1 MKISEVDRTKL
12 SPMMAQY
19 MEIKDKYKEELV
31 FYRLGDFYEMFFDDA
46 LIASRELELTL
57 TGRVAGLEEKVP
69 MCGVPHNNVKPYIEK
84 LVNKGYRVAICEQ
97 LEDPRFTKGMVKR
110 GIVDVIS
117 KGTIA
122 DNDLLNDLDSSYI
135 ASILFFSDIIVLT
148 ILDISTGYL
157 ATLSIENDEEKINDA
172 LFYRDV
178 SYVVYIP
185 KNYTNDVLKGM
196 NPTIDIKST
205 NDYTSSLEEMMLT
218 DYLNLQNT
226 YLKLTTDQA
235 KLTNYINDTLKD
247 KSEVV
252 LTSKVDTKSLSKVS
266 RYFNFASYSILAVVI
281 FIITL
286 VLTSFKE
293 KTVNKRIVVSSMNYK
308 KHNGLILKSSL
319 LYALIVWVL
328 FSLLAII
335 LLGKSVL
342 NTRGLLL
349 SLNTLV
355 FTLQALTF
363 ALLISSLVNNKDA
376 IGGIVNVVAL
386 GGAFIPSMYLPEKV
400 VSISHI
406 FPAYYYNNSN
416 DLVTSLEVIN
426 LTTLKPFI
434 TNIMMMLVFML
445 VFIVLNNFVI
455 KNKRKA

>member
-1 MKISEVDRTKL
+1 MTVFKTFWKI
-12 SPMMAQY
+12 
-19 MEIKDKYKEELV
+19 
-31 FYRLGDFYEMFFDDA
+31 
-46 LIASRELELTL
+46 
-57 TGRVAGLEEKVP
+57 
-69 MCGVPHNNVKPYIEK
+69 
-84 LVNKGYRVAICEQ
+84 VNKY
-97 LEDPRFTKGMVKR
+97 
-110 GIVDVIS
+110 
-117 KGTIA
+117 KGTIILYTVMLISFGGINLA
-122 DNDLLNDLDSSYI
+122 SNDTTTTFTSTLPNIAIVNNDQNS
-135 ASILFFSDIIVLT
+135 VLT
-148 ILDISTGYL
+148 NNLISYL
-157 ATLSIENDEEKINDA
+157 SENSKVVDIENDEEKINDA

-252 LTSKVDTKSLSKVS
+252 LTSKVDTKSFSKVS

-308 KHNGLILKSSL
+308 KHSGLILKSSL

-335 LLGKSVL
+335 LLGKSLL
-342 NTRGLLL
+342 NIRGLLL
-349 SLNTLV
+349 FLNTLI

-386 GGAFIPSMYLPEKV
+386 GSAFLCGAFIPSMYLPEKV

-434 TNIMMMLVFML
+434 ANIMMMLVFML

-455 KNKRKA
+455 KNRR

>member
-1 MKISEVDRTKL
+1 MTVFKTFWKI
-12 SPMMAQY
+12 
-19 MEIKDKYKEELV
+19 
-31 FYRLGDFYEMFFDDA
+31 
-46 LIASRELELTL
+46 
-57 TGRVAGLEEKVP
+57 
-69 MCGVPHNNVKPYIEK
+69 
-84 LVNKGYRVAICEQ
+84 VNKY
-97 LEDPRFTKGMVKR
+97 
-110 GIVDVIS
+110 
-117 KGTIA
+117 KGTIILYTVMLISFGGINLA
-122 DNDLLNDLDSSYI
+122 SNDTTTTFTSTLPNIAIVNNDQKS
-135 ASILFFSDIIVLT
+135 VLT
-148 ILDISTGYL
+148 NNLINYL
-157 ATLSIENDEEKINDA
+157 SENSKVVDIENDEEKINDA

-226 YLKLTTDQA
+226 YLKLTTDQT

-247 KSEVV
+247 KSKVV

-266 RYFNFASYSILAVVI
+266 GYFNFASYSILAVVI

-308 KHNGLILKSSL
+308 KHSGLILKSSL

-335 LLGKSVL
+335 LLGKSLL
-342 NTRGLLL
+342 NIRGLLL
-349 SLNTLV
+349 LLNTLI

-386 GGAFIPSMYLPEKV
+386 GSAFLCGAFIPSMYLPEKV

>member
-1 MKISEVDRTKL
+1 MTVFKTFWKI
-12 SPMMAQY
+12 
-19 MEIKDKYKEELV
+19 
-31 FYRLGDFYEMFFDDA
+31 
-46 LIASRELELTL
+46 
-57 TGRVAGLEEKVP
+57 
-69 MCGVPHNNVKPYIEK
+69 
-84 LVNKGYRVAICEQ
+84 VNKY
-97 LEDPRFTKGMVKR
+97 
-110 GIVDVIS
+110 
-117 KGTIA
+117 KGTIILYTVMLISFGGINLA
-122 DNDLLNDLDSSYI
+122 SNDTTTTFTSTLPNIAIVNNDQKS
-135 ASILFFSDIIVLT
+135 VLT
-148 ILDISTGYL
+148 NNLINYL
-157 ATLSIENDEEKINDA
+157 SENSKVVDIENDEEKINDA

-319 LYALIVWVL
+319 LYALIVWAL

-335 LLGKSVL
+335 LLGKSLL
-342 NTRGLLL
+342 NIRGLLL
-349 SLNTLV
+349 SLNTLI

-386 GGAFIPSMYLPEKV
+386 GSAFLCGAFIPSMYLPEKV

-434 TNIMMMLVFML
+434 INIMIMLVFIL

-455 KNKRKA
+455 KNRR

>member
-1 MKISEVDRTKL
+1 MTVFKTFWKI
-12 SPMMAQY
+12 
-19 MEIKDKYKEELV
+19 
-31 FYRLGDFYEMFFDDA
+31 
-46 LIASRELELTL
+46 
-57 TGRVAGLEEKVP
+57 
-69 MCGVPHNNVKPYIEK
+69 
-84 LVNKGYRVAICEQ
+84 VNKY
-97 LEDPRFTKGMVKR
+97 
-110 GIVDVIS
+110 
-117 KGTIA
+117 KGTIILYTVMLISFGGINLA
-122 DNDLLNDLDSSYI
+122 SNDTTTTFTSTLPNIAIVNNDQKS
-135 ASILFFSDIIVLT
+135 VLT
-148 ILDISTGYL
+148 NNLISYL
-157 ATLSIENDEEKINDA
+157 SENSKVVDIENDEEKINDA

-196 NPTIDIKST
+196 NPTINIKST

-247 KSEVV
+247 KSKVV

-335 LLGKSVL
+335 LLGKSLL
-342 NTRGLLL
+342 NIRGLLL
-349 SLNTLV
+349 SLNTLI

-386 GGAFIPSMYLPEKV
+386 GSAFLCGAFIPSMYLPEKV

>member
-1 MKISEVDRTKL
+1 MTVFKTFWKI
-12 SPMMAQY
+12 
-19 MEIKDKYKEELV
+19 
-31 FYRLGDFYEMFFDDA
+31 
-46 LIASRELELTL
+46 
-57 TGRVAGLEEKVP
+57 
-69 MCGVPHNNVKPYIEK
+69 
-84 LVNKGYRVAICEQ
+84 VNKY
-97 LEDPRFTKGMVKR
+97 
-110 GIVDVIS
+110 
-117 KGTIA
+117 KGTIILYTVMLISFGGINLA
-122 DNDLLNDLDSSYI
+122 SNDTTTTFTSTLPNIAIVNNDQKS
-135 ASILFFSDIIVLT
+135 VLT
-148 ILDISTGYL
+148 NNLINYL
-157 ATLSIENDEEKINDA
+157 SENSKVVDIENDEEKINDA

-226 YLKLTTDQA
+226 YLKLTTDQT

-247 KSEVV
+247 KSKVV

-308 KHNGLILKSSL
+308 KHSGLILKSSL

-335 LLGKSVL
+335 LLGKSLL
-342 NTRGLLL
+342 NIRGLLL
-349 SLNTLV
+349 LLNTLI

-386 GGAFIPSMYLPEKV
+386 GSAFLCGAFIPSMYLPEKV

>member
-1 MKISEVDRTKL
+1 MTVFKTFWKI
-12 SPMMAQY
+12 
-19 MEIKDKYKEELV
+19 
-31 FYRLGDFYEMFFDDA
+31 
-46 LIASRELELTL
+46 
-57 TGRVAGLEEKVP
+57 
-69 MCGVPHNNVKPYIEK
+69 
-84 LVNKGYRVAICEQ
+84 VNKY
-97 LEDPRFTKGMVKR
+97 
-110 GIVDVIS
+110 
-117 KGTIA
+117 KGTIILYTVMLISFGGINLA
-122 DNDLLNDLDSSYI
+122 SNDTTTTFTSTLPNIAIVNNDQKS
-135 ASILFFSDIIVLT
+135 VLT
-148 ILDISTGYL
+148 NNLISYL
-157 ATLSIENDEEKINDA
+157 SENSKVVDIENDEEKINDA

-226 YLKLTTDQA
+226 YLKLTTDQT

-247 KSEVV
+247 KSKVV

-286 VLTSFKE
+286 VLTSFKD
-293 KTVNKRIVVSSMNYK
+293 KTVNKRIVVSSMNFK

-319 LYALIVWVL
+319 LYALIVWAL

-386 GGAFIPSMYLPEKV
+386 GSAFLCGAFIPSIYLPEKV

-445 VFIVLNNFVI
+445 VFILLNNFVI

>member
-1 MKISEVDRTKL
+1 MTVFKTFWKI
-12 SPMMAQY
+12 
-19 MEIKDKYKEELV
+19 
-31 FYRLGDFYEMFFDDA
+31 
-46 LIASRELELTL
+46 
-57 TGRVAGLEEKVP
+57 
-69 MCGVPHNNVKPYIEK
+69 
-84 LVNKGYRVAICEQ
+84 VNKY
-97 LEDPRFTKGMVKR
+97 
-110 GIVDVIS
+110 
-117 KGTIA
+117 KGTIILYTVMLISFGGINLA
-122 DNDLLNDLDSSYI
+122 SNDTTTTFTSTLPNIAIVNNDQKS
-135 ASILFFSDIIVLT
+135 VLT
-148 ILDISTGYL
+148 NNLINYL
-157 ATLSIENDEEKINDA
+157 SENSKVVDIENDEEKINDA

-226 YLKLTTDQA
+226 YLKLTTDQT

-247 KSEVV
+247 KSKVV

-308 KHNGLILKSSL
+308 KHSGLILKSSL

-335 LLGKSVL
+335 LLGKSLL
-342 NTRGLLL
+342 NIRGLLL
-349 SLNTLV
+349 LLNTLI

-386 GGAFIPSMYLPEKV
+386 GSAFLCGAFIPSMYLPEKV

-416 DLVTSLEVIN
+416 NLVTSLEVIN

>member
-1 MKISEVDRTKL
+1 MTVFKTFWKI
-12 SPMMAQY
+12 
-19 MEIKDKYKEELV
+19 
-31 FYRLGDFYEMFFDDA
+31 
-46 LIASRELELTL
+46 
-57 TGRVAGLEEKVP
+57 
-69 MCGVPHNNVKPYIEK
+69 
-84 LVNKGYRVAICEQ
+84 VNKY
-97 LEDPRFTKGMVKR
+97 
-110 GIVDVIS
+110 
-117 KGTIA
+117 KGTIILYTVMLISFGGINLA
-122 DNDLLNDLDSSYI
+122 SNDTTTTFTSTLPNIAIVNNDQKS
-135 ASILFFSDIIVLT
+135 VLT
-148 ILDISTGYL
+148 NNLISYL
-157 ATLSIENDEEKINDA
+157 SENSKVVDIENDEEKINDA

-226 YLKLTTDQA
+226 YLKLTTDQT

-247 KSEVV
+247 KSKVV

-286 VLTSFKE
+286 VLTSFKD

-319 LYALIVWVL
+319 LYALIVWAL

-386 GGAFIPSMYLPEKV
+386 GSAFLCGAFIPSMYLPEKV

-445 VFIVLNNFVI
+445 VFILLNNFVI

>member
-1 MKISEVDRTKL
+1 MTVFKTFWKI
-12 SPMMAQY
+12 
-19 MEIKDKYKEELV
+19 
-31 FYRLGDFYEMFFDDA
+31 
-46 LIASRELELTL
+46 
-57 TGRVAGLEEKVP
+57 
-69 MCGVPHNNVKPYIEK
+69 
-84 LVNKGYRVAICEQ
+84 VNKY
-97 LEDPRFTKGMVKR
+97 
-110 GIVDVIS
+110 
-117 KGTIA
+117 KGTIILYTVMLISFGGINLA
-122 DNDLLNDLDSSYI
+122 SNDTTTTFTSTLPNIAIVNNDQKS
-135 ASILFFSDIIVLT
+135 VLT
-148 ILDISTGYL
+148 NNLISYL
-157 ATLSIENDEEKINDA
+157 SENSKVVDIENDEEKINDA

-196 NPTIDIKST
+196 NPTINIKST

-235 KLTNYINDTLKD
+235 KLTNYINETLKD

-319 LYALIVWVL
+319 VYALIVWVL

-335 LLGKSVL
+335 LLGKSLL
-342 NTRGLLL
+342 NIRGLLL
-349 SLNTLV
+349 LLNTLI

-386 GGAFIPSMYLPEKV
+386 GSAFLCGAFIPSMYSPEKV

>member
-1 MKISEVDRTKL
+1 MTVFKTFWKI
-12 SPMMAQY
+12 
-19 MEIKDKYKEELV
+19 
-31 FYRLGDFYEMFFDDA
+31 
-46 LIASRELELTL
+46 
-57 TGRVAGLEEKVP
+57 
-69 MCGVPHNNVKPYIEK
+69 
-84 LVNKGYRVAICEQ
+84 VNKY
-97 LEDPRFTKGMVKR
+97 
-110 GIVDVIS
+110 
-117 KGTIA
+117 KGTIILYTVMLISFGGINLA
-122 DNDLLNDLDSSYI
+122 SNDTTTTFTSTLPNIAIVNNDQKS
-135 ASILFFSDIIVLT
+135 VLT
-148 ILDISTGYL
+148 NNLISYL
-157 ATLSIENDEEKINDA
+157 SENSKVVDIENDEEKINDA

-196 NPTIDIKST
+196 NPTINIKST

-252 LTSKVDTKSLSKVS
+252 LTSKVDTKSFSKVS

-293 KTVNKRIVVSSMNYK
+293 KTVNKRIVISSMNYK

-328 FSLLAII
+328 FSLLSII

-349 SLNTLV
+349 ILNTLI

-386 GGAFIPSMYLPEKV
+386 GSAFLCGAFIPSMYLPEKV

>member
-1 MKISEVDRTKL
+1 MTVFKTFWKI
-12 SPMMAQY
+12 
-19 MEIKDKYKEELV
+19 
-31 FYRLGDFYEMFFDDA
+31 
-46 LIASRELELTL
+46 
-57 TGRVAGLEEKVP
+57 
-69 MCGVPHNNVKPYIEK
+69 
-84 LVNKGYRVAICEQ
+84 VNKY
-97 LEDPRFTKGMVKR
+97 
-110 GIVDVIS
+110 
-117 KGTIA
+117 KGTIILYTVMLISFGGINLA
-122 DNDLLNDLDSSYI
+122 SNDTTTTFTSTLPNIAIVNNDQKS
-135 ASILFFSDIIVLT
+135 VLT
-148 ILDISTGYL
+148 NNLISYL
-157 ATLSIENDEEKINDA
+157 SENSKVVDIENDEEKINDA

-196 NPTIDIKST
+196 NPTINIKST

-266 RYFNFASYSILAVVI
+266 IYFNFASYSILAVVI

-308 KHNGLILKSSL
+308 KHSGLILKSSL
-319 LYALIVWVL
+319 LYALIVWAL

-335 LLGKSVL
+335 LLGKSLL
-342 NTRGLLL
+342 NIRGLLL

-386 GGAFIPSMYLPEKV
+386 GSAFLCGAFIPSMYLPEKV

-416 DLVTSLEVIN
+416 NLVTSLEVIN

>member
-1 MKISEVDRTKL
+1 MTVFKTFWKI
-12 SPMMAQY
+12 
-19 MEIKDKYKEELV
+19 
-31 FYRLGDFYEMFFDDA
+31 
-46 LIASRELELTL
+46 
-57 TGRVAGLEEKVP
+57 
-69 MCGVPHNNVKPYIEK
+69 
-84 LVNKGYRVAICEQ
+84 VNKY
-97 LEDPRFTKGMVKR
+97 
-110 GIVDVIS
+110 
-117 KGTIA
+117 KGTIILYTVMLISFGGINLA
-122 DNDLLNDLDSSYI
+122 SNDTTTTFTSTLPNIAIVNNDQKS
-135 ASILFFSDIIVLT
+135 VLT
-148 ILDISTGYL
+148 NNLISYL
-157 ATLSIENDEEKINDA
+157 SENSKVVDIENDEEKINDA

-196 NPTIDIKST
+196 NPTINIKST

-286 VLTSFKE
+286 VLTSFKD

-319 LYALIVWVL
+319 LYALIVWAL

-386 GGAFIPSMYLPEKV
+386 GSAFLCGAFIPSIYLPEKV

-445 VFIVLNNFVI
+445 VFILLNNFVI

>member
-1 MKISEVDRTKL
+1 MTVFKTFWKI
-12 SPMMAQY
+12 
-19 MEIKDKYKEELV
+19 
-31 FYRLGDFYEMFFDDA
+31 
-46 LIASRELELTL
+46 
-57 TGRVAGLEEKVP
+57 
-69 MCGVPHNNVKPYIEK
+69 
-84 LVNKGYRVAICEQ
+84 VNKY
-97 LEDPRFTKGMVKR
+97 
-110 GIVDVIS
+110 
-117 KGTIA
+117 KGTIILYTVMLISFGGINLA
-122 DNDLLNDLDSSYI
+122 SNDTTTTFTSTLPNIAIVNNDQKS
-135 ASILFFSDIIVLT
+135 VLT
-148 ILDISTGYL
+148 NNLISYL
-157 ATLSIENDEEKINDA
+157 SENSKVVDIENDEEKINDA

-235 KLTNYINDTLKD
+235 KLTNYINETLKD

-293 KTVNKRIVVSSMNYK
+293 KTVNKRIVVSSINYK
-308 KHNGLILKSSL
+308 KHSGLILKSSL
-319 LYALIVWVL
+319 LYALIVWAL

-335 LLGKSVL
+335 LLGKSLL
-342 NTRGLLL
+342 NIRGLLL
-349 SLNTLV
+349 SLNTLI

-386 GGAFIPSMYLPEKV
+386 GSAFLCGAFIPSMYLPKKV

>member
-1 MKISEVDRTKL
+1 MTVFKTFWKI
-12 SPMMAQY
+12 
-19 MEIKDKYKEELV
+19 
-31 FYRLGDFYEMFFDDA
+31 
-46 LIASRELELTL
+46 
-57 TGRVAGLEEKVP
+57 
-69 MCGVPHNNVKPYIEK
+69 
-84 LVNKGYRVAICEQ
+84 VNKY
-97 LEDPRFTKGMVKR
+97 
-110 GIVDVIS
+110 
-117 KGTIA
+117 KGTIILYTVMLISFGGINLTS
-122 DNDLLNDLDSSYI
+122 NDTTTTFTSTLPNIAIVNNDQKS
-135 ASILFFSDIIVLT
+135 VLT
-148 ILDISTGYL
+148 NNLISYL
-157 ATLSIENDEEKINDA
+157 SENSKVVDIENDEEKINDA

-308 KHNGLILKSSL
+308 KHSGLILKSSL
-319 LYALIVWVL
+319 LYALIVWAL

-349 SLNTLV
+349 ILNTLI

-386 GGAFIPSMYLPEKV
+386 GSAFLCGAFIPSIYLPEKV

-445 VFIVLNNFVI
+445 VFIVLNNFII

>member
-1 MKISEVDRTKL
+1 MTVFKTFWKI
-12 SPMMAQY
+12 
-19 MEIKDKYKEELV
+19 
-31 FYRLGDFYEMFFDDA
+31 
-46 LIASRELELTL
+46 
-57 TGRVAGLEEKVP
+57 
-69 MCGVPHNNVKPYIEK
+69 
-84 LVNKGYRVAICEQ
+84 VNKY
-97 LEDPRFTKGMVKR
+97 
-110 GIVDVIS
+110 
-117 KGTIA
+117 KGTIILYTVMLISFGGINLA
-122 DNDLLNDLDSSYI
+122 SNDTTTTFTSTLPNIAIVNNDQKS
-135 ASILFFSDIIVLT
+135 VLT
-148 ILDISTGYL
+148 NNLISYL
-157 ATLSIENDEEKINDA
+157 SENSKVVDIENDEEKINDA

-185 KNYTNDVLKGM
+185 KNYTNDVLKWM

-205 NDYTSSLEEMMLT
+205 NDYMSSLEEMMLT

-235 KLTNYINDTLKD
+235 KLTNYINETLKD

-308 KHNGLILKSSL
+308 KHSGLILKSSL

-335 LLGKSVL
+335 LLGKSLL
-342 NTRGLLL
+342 NIRGLLL
-349 SLNTLV
+349 ILNTLI

-386 GGAFIPSMYLPEKV
+386 GSAFLCGAFIPSMYLPEKV

>member
-1 MKISEVDRTKL
+1 MTVFKTFWKI
-12 SPMMAQY
+12 
-19 MEIKDKYKEELV
+19 
-31 FYRLGDFYEMFFDDA
+31 
-46 LIASRELELTL
+46 
-57 TGRVAGLEEKVP
+57 
-69 MCGVPHNNVKPYIEK
+69 
-84 LVNKGYRVAICEQ
+84 VNKY
-97 LEDPRFTKGMVKR
+97 
-110 GIVDVIS
+110 
-117 KGTIA
+117 KGTIILYTVMLISFGGINLTS
-122 DNDLLNDLDSSYI
+122 NDTTTTFTSTLPNIAIVNNDQKS
-135 ASILFFSDIIVLT
+135 VLT
-148 ILDISTGYL
+148 NNLISYL
-157 ATLSIENDEEKINDA
+157 SENSKVVDIENDEEKINDA

-196 NPTIDIKST
+196 NPTINIKST

-335 LLGKSVL
+335 LLGKSLL
-342 NTRGLLL
+342 NIRGLLL
-349 SLNTLV
+349 LLNTLI

-386 GGAFIPSMYLPEKV
+386 GSAFLCGAFIPSIYLPEKV

-455 KNKRKA
+455 KNRR

>member
-1 MKISEVDRTKL
+1 MTVFKTFWKI
-12 SPMMAQY
+12 
-19 MEIKDKYKEELV
+19 
-31 FYRLGDFYEMFFDDA
+31 
-46 LIASRELELTL
+46 
-57 TGRVAGLEEKVP
+57 
-69 MCGVPHNNVKPYIEK
+69 
-84 LVNKGYRVAICEQ
+84 VNKY
-97 LEDPRFTKGMVKR
+97 
-110 GIVDVIS
+110 
-117 KGTIA
+117 KGTIILYTVMLISFGGINLA
-122 DNDLLNDLDSSYI
+122 SNDTTTTFTSTLPNIAIVNNDQNS
-135 ASILFFSDIIVLT
+135 VLT
-148 ILDISTGYL
+148 NNLISYL
-157 ATLSIENDEEKINDA
+157 SENSKVVDIENDEEKINDA

-196 NPTIDIKST
+196 NPTINIKST

-308 KHNGLILKSSL
+308 KHSGLILKSSL
-319 LYALIVWVL
+319 LYALIVWAL

-349 SLNTLV
+349 ILNTLI

-386 GGAFIPSMYLPEKV
+386 GSAFLCGAFIPSMYLPEKV

-434 TNIMMMLVFML
+434 TNIVMMLVFML

>member
-1 MKISEVDRTKL
+1 MTVFKTFWKI
-12 SPMMAQY
+12 
-19 MEIKDKYKEELV
+19 
-31 FYRLGDFYEMFFDDA
+31 
-46 LIASRELELTL
+46 
-57 TGRVAGLEEKVP
+57 
-69 MCGVPHNNVKPYIEK
+69 
-84 LVNKGYRVAICEQ
+84 VNKY
-97 LEDPRFTKGMVKR
+97 
-110 GIVDVIS
+110 
-117 KGTIA
+117 KGTIILYTVMLISFGGINLVS
-122 DNDLLNDLDSSYI
+122 NDTTTTFTSTLPNIAIVNNDQKS
-135 ASILFFSDIIVLT
+135 VLT
-148 ILDISTGYL
+148 NNLISYL
-157 ATLSIENDEEKINDA
+157 SENSKVVDIENDEEKINDA

-308 KHNGLILKSSL
+308 KHSGLILKSSL

-335 LLGKSVL
+335 LLGKSLL
-342 NTRGLLL
+342 NIRGLLL
-349 SLNTLV
+349 ILNTLI

-386 GGAFIPSMYLPEKV
+386 GSAFLCGAFIPSMYLPEKV

>member
-1 MKISEVDRTKL
+1 MTVFKTFWKI
-12 SPMMAQY
+12 
-19 MEIKDKYKEELV
+19 
-31 FYRLGDFYEMFFDDA
+31 
-46 LIASRELELTL
+46 
-57 TGRVAGLEEKVP
+57 
-69 MCGVPHNNVKPYIEK
+69 
-84 LVNKGYRVAICEQ
+84 VNKY
-97 LEDPRFTKGMVKR
+97 
-110 GIVDVIS
+110 
-117 KGTIA
+117 KGTIILYTVMLISFGGINLA
-122 DNDLLNDLDSSYI
+122 SNDTTTTFTSTLPNIAIVNNDQKS
-135 ASILFFSDIIVLT
+135 VLT
-148 ILDISTGYL
+148 NNLISYL
-157 ATLSIENDEEKINDA
+157 SENSKVVDIENDEEKINDA

-308 KHNGLILKSSL
+308 KHSGLILKSSL
-319 LYALIVWVL
+319 LYALIVWAL

-349 SLNTLV
+349 LLNTLI

-386 GGAFIPSMYLPEKV
+386 GSAFLCGAFIPSMYLPEKV

-434 TNIMMMLVFML
+434 ANIMMMLVFML

-455 KNKRKA
+455 KNRR

>member
-1 MKISEVDRTKL
+1 MTVFKTFWKI
-12 SPMMAQY
+12 
-19 MEIKDKYKEELV
+19 
-31 FYRLGDFYEMFFDDA
+31 
-46 LIASRELELTL
+46 
-57 TGRVAGLEEKVP
+57 
-69 MCGVPHNNVKPYIEK
+69 
-84 LVNKGYRVAICEQ
+84 VNKY
-97 LEDPRFTKGMVKR
+97 
-110 GIVDVIS
+110 
-117 KGTIA
+117 KGTIILYTVMLISFGGINLA
-122 DNDLLNDLDSSYI
+122 SNDTTTTFTSTLPNIAIINNDEST
-135 ASILFFSDIIVLT
+135 IITNNL
-148 ILDISTGYL
+148 INYL
-157 ATLSIENDEEKINDA
+157 SENSKVVDIENDEEKINDA

-308 KHNGLILKSSL
+308 KHSGLILKSSL
-319 LYALIVWVL
+319 LYALIVWAL

-349 SLNTLV
+349 ILNTLV

-386 GGAFIPSMYLPEKV
+386 GSAFLCGAFIPSMYLPEKV

>member
-1 MKISEVDRTKL
+1 MTVFKTFWKI
-12 SPMMAQY
+12 
-19 MEIKDKYKEELV
+19 
-31 FYRLGDFYEMFFDDA
+31 
-46 LIASRELELTL
+46 
-57 TGRVAGLEEKVP
+57 
-69 MCGVPHNNVKPYIEK
+69 
-84 LVNKGYRVAICEQ
+84 VNKY
-97 LEDPRFTKGMVKR
+97 
-110 GIVDVIS
+110 
-117 KGTIA
+117 KGTIILYTVMLISFGGINLVS
-122 DNDLLNDLDSSYI
+122 NDTTTTFTSTLPNIAIVNNDQKS
-135 ASILFFSDIIVLT
+135 VLT
-148 ILDISTGYL
+148 NNLISYL
-157 ATLSIENDEEKINDA
+157 SENSKVVDIENDEEKINDA

-226 YLKLTTDQA
+226 YLKLTTDQT

-247 KSEVV
+247 KSKVV

-308 KHNGLILKSSL
+308 KHSGLILKSSL

-335 LLGKSVL
+335 LLGKSLL
-342 NTRGLLL
+342 NIRGLLL
-349 SLNTLV
+349 LLNTLI

-386 GGAFIPSMYLPEKV
+386 GSAFLCGAFIPSMYLPEKV

>member
-1 MKISEVDRTKL
+1 MTVFKTFWKI
-12 SPMMAQY
+12 
-19 MEIKDKYKEELV
+19 
-31 FYRLGDFYEMFFDDA
+31 
-46 LIASRELELTL
+46 
-57 TGRVAGLEEKVP
+57 
-69 MCGVPHNNVKPYIEK
+69 
-84 LVNKGYRVAICEQ
+84 VNKY
-97 LEDPRFTKGMVKR
+97 
-110 GIVDVIS
+110 
-117 KGTIA
+117 KGTIILYTVMLISFGGINLA
-122 DNDLLNDLDSSYI
+122 SNDTTTTFTSTLPNIAIVNNDQKS
-135 ASILFFSDIIVLT
+135 VLT
-148 ILDISTGYL
+148 NNLISYL
-157 ATLSIENDEEKINDA
+157 SENSRVVDIENDEEKINDA

-252 LTSKVDTKSLSKVS
+252 LTSKVDTKSLSTVS

-308 KHNGLILKSSL
+308 KHSGLILKSSL

-335 LLGKSVL
+335 LLGKSLL
-342 NTRGLLL
+342 NIRGLLL
-349 SLNTLV
+349 ILNTLV

-386 GGAFIPSMYLPEKV
+386 GSAFLCGAFIPSMYLPEKV

>member
-1 MKISEVDRTKL
+1 MTVFKTFWKI
-12 SPMMAQY
+12 
-19 MEIKDKYKEELV
+19 
-31 FYRLGDFYEMFFDDA
+31 
-46 LIASRELELTL
+46 
-57 TGRVAGLEEKVP
+57 
-69 MCGVPHNNVKPYIEK
+69 
-84 LVNKGYRVAICEQ
+84 VNKY
-97 LEDPRFTKGMVKR
+97 
-110 GIVDVIS
+110 
-117 KGTIA
+117 KGTIILYTVMLISFGGINLA
-122 DNDLLNDLDSSYI
+122 SNDTTTTFTSTLPNIAIVNNDQKS
-135 ASILFFSDIIVLT
+135 VLT
-148 ILDISTGYL
+148 NNLISYL
-157 ATLSIENDEEKINDA
+157 SENSKVVDIENDEEKINDA

-205 NDYTSSLEEMMLT
+205 NDYMSSLEEMMLT

-235 KLTNYINDTLKD
+235 KLTNYINETLKD

-308 KHNGLILKSSL
+308 KHSGLILKSSL
-319 LYALIVWVL
+319 LYALIVWAL

-349 SLNTLV
+349 ILNTLV

-386 GGAFIPSMYLPEKV
+386 GSAFLCGAFIPSMYLPEKV

-455 KNKRKA
+455 KNKRKD

>member
-1 MKISEVDRTKL
+1 MTVFKTFWKI
-12 SPMMAQY
+12 
-19 MEIKDKYKEELV
+19 
-31 FYRLGDFYEMFFDDA
+31 
-46 LIASRELELTL
+46 
-57 TGRVAGLEEKVP
+57 
-69 MCGVPHNNVKPYIEK
+69 
-84 LVNKGYRVAICEQ
+84 VNKY
-97 LEDPRFTKGMVKR
+97 
-110 GIVDVIS
+110 
-117 KGTIA
+117 KGTIILYTVMLISFGGINLA
-122 DNDLLNDLDSSYI
+122 SNDTTTTFTSTLPNIAIVNNDQKS
-135 ASILFFSDIIVLT
+135 VLT
-148 ILDISTGYL
+148 NNLISYL
-157 ATLSIENDEEKINDA
+157 SENSKVVDIENDEEKINDA

-196 NPTIDIKST
+196 NPIINIKST

-252 LTSKVDTKSLSKVS
+252 LTSKFDTNTLSKVS

-293 KTVNKRIVVSSMNYK
+293 KTVNKRIVVSSTNYK
-308 KHNGLILKSSL
+308 KHSGLILKSSL

-335 LLGKSVL
+335 LLGKSLL
-342 NTRGLLL
+342 NIRGLLL
-349 SLNTLV
+349 SLNTLI

-376 IGGIVNVVAL
+376 IGGVVNVVAL
-386 GGAFIPSMYLPEKV
+386 GSAFLCGAFIPSMYLPEKV

-434 TNIMMMLVFML
+434 TNIVMMLVFML

>member
-1 MKISEVDRTKL
+1 MTVFKTFWKI
-12 SPMMAQY
+12 
-19 MEIKDKYKEELV
+19 
-31 FYRLGDFYEMFFDDA
+31 
-46 LIASRELELTL
+46 
-57 TGRVAGLEEKVP
+57 
-69 MCGVPHNNVKPYIEK
+69 
-84 LVNKGYRVAICEQ
+84 VNKY
-97 LEDPRFTKGMVKR
+97 
-110 GIVDVIS
+110 
-117 KGTIA
+117 KGTIILYTVMLISFGGINLA
-122 DNDLLNDLDSSYI
+122 SNDTTTTFTSTLPNIAIVNNDQKS
-135 ASILFFSDIIVLT
+135 VLT
-148 ILDISTGYL
+148 NNLISYLSENSKVLD
-157 ATLSIENDEEKINDA
+157 IENDEEKINDA

-196 NPTIDIKST
+196 NPTINIKST
-205 NDYTSSLEEMMLT
+205 NDYTSSLEEIMLT

-226 YLKLTTDQA
+226 YLKLTTDQT

-335 LLGKSVL
+335 LLGKSLL
-342 NTRGLLL
+342 NIRGLLL
-349 SLNTLV
+349 ILNTLI

-386 GGAFIPSMYLPEKV
+386 GSAFLCGAFIPSMYLPEKV

>member
-1 MKISEVDRTKL
+1 MTVFKTFWKI
-12 SPMMAQY
+12 
-19 MEIKDKYKEELV
+19 
-31 FYRLGDFYEMFFDDA
+31 
-46 LIASRELELTL
+46 
-57 TGRVAGLEEKVP
+57 
-69 MCGVPHNNVKPYIEK
+69 
-84 LVNKGYRVAICEQ
+84 VNKY
-97 LEDPRFTKGMVKR
+97 
-110 GIVDVIS
+110 
-117 KGTIA
+117 KGTIILYTVMLISFGGINLA
-122 DNDLLNDLDSSYI
+122 SNDTTTTFTSTLPNIAIVNNDQKS
-135 ASILFFSDIIVLT
+135 VLT
-148 ILDISTGYL
+148 NNLISYL
-157 ATLSIENDEEKINDA
+157 SENSKVVDIENDEEKINDA

-226 YLKLTTDQA
+226 YLKLTTDQT

-247 KSEVV
+247 KSKVV

-286 VLTSFKE
+286 VLTSFKD

-319 LYALIVWVL
+319 LYALIVWAL

-386 GGAFIPSMYLPEKV
+386 GSAFLCGAFIPSIYLPEKV

-445 VFIVLNNFVI
+445 VFILLNNFVI

>member
-1 MKISEVDRTKL
+1 MTVFKTFWKI
-12 SPMMAQY
+12 
-19 MEIKDKYKEELV
+19 
-31 FYRLGDFYEMFFDDA
+31 
-46 LIASRELELTL
+46 
-57 TGRVAGLEEKVP
+57 
-69 MCGVPHNNVKPYIEK
+69 
-84 LVNKGYRVAICEQ
+84 VNKY
-97 LEDPRFTKGMVKR
+97 
-110 GIVDVIS
+110 
-117 KGTIA
+117 KGTIILYTVMLISFGGINLVS
-122 DNDLLNDLDSSYI
+122 NDTTTTFTSTLPNIAIINNDQKS
-135 ASILFFSDIIVLT
+135 VLT
-148 ILDISTGYL
+148 NNLISYL
-157 ATLSIENDEEKINDA
+157 SENSKVVDIENDEEKINDA

-252 LTSKVDTKSLSKVS
+252 LTSKVDTKSFSKVS

-335 LLGKSVL
+335 LLGKSLL
-342 NTRGLLL
+342 NIRGLLL
-349 SLNTLV
+349 ILNTLI

-386 GGAFIPSMYLPEKV
+386 GSAFLCGAFIPSMYLPEKV

-434 TNIMMMLVFML
+434 TNIVMMLVFML

>member
-1 MKISEVDRTKL
+1 MTVFKTFWKI
-12 SPMMAQY
+12 
-19 MEIKDKYKEELV
+19 
-31 FYRLGDFYEMFFDDA
+31 
-46 LIASRELELTL
+46 
-57 TGRVAGLEEKVP
+57 
-69 MCGVPHNNVKPYIEK
+69 
-84 LVNKGYRVAICEQ
+84 VNKY
-97 LEDPRFTKGMVKR
+97 
-110 GIVDVIS
+110 
-117 KGTIA
+117 KGTIILYTVMLISFGGINLA
-122 DNDLLNDLDSSYI
+122 SNDTTTTFTSTLPNIAIVNNDQNS
-135 ASILFFSDIIVLT
+135 VLT
-148 ILDISTGYL
+148 NNLISYL
-157 ATLSIENDEEKINDA
+157 SENSKVVDIENDEEKINDA

-196 NPTIDIKST
+196 NPTINIKST

-286 VLTSFKE
+286 VLKSFKE

-308 KHNGLILKSSL
+308 KHSGLILKSSL

-335 LLGKSVL
+335 LLGKSLL
-342 NTRGLLL
+342 NIRGLLL

-386 GGAFIPSMYLPEKV
+386 GSAFLCGAFIPSMYLPEKV

-434 TNIMMMLVFML
+434 TNIVMMLVFML

>member
-1 MKISEVDRTKL
+1 MTVFKTFWKI
-12 SPMMAQY
+12 
-19 MEIKDKYKEELV
+19 
-31 FYRLGDFYEMFFDDA
+31 
-46 LIASRELELTL
+46 
-57 TGRVAGLEEKVP
+57 
-69 MCGVPHNNVKPYIEK
+69 
-84 LVNKGYRVAICEQ
+84 VNKY
-97 LEDPRFTKGMVKR
+97 
-110 GIVDVIS
+110 
-117 KGTIA
+117 KGTIILYTVMLISFGGINLVS
-122 DNDLLNDLDSSYI
+122 NDTTTTFTSTLPNIAIVNNDQKS
-135 ASILFFSDIIVLT
+135 VLT
-148 ILDISTGYL
+148 NNLISYL
-157 ATLSIENDEEKINDA
+157 SENSRVVDIENDEEKINDA

-335 LLGKSVL
+335 LLGKSLL
-342 NTRGLLL
+342 NIRGLLL
-349 SLNTLV
+349 ILNTLV

-386 GGAFIPSMYLPEKV
+386 GSAFLCGAFIPSMYLPEKV

>member
-1 MKISEVDRTKL
+1 MTVFKTFWKI
-12 SPMMAQY
+12 
-19 MEIKDKYKEELV
+19 
-31 FYRLGDFYEMFFDDA
+31 
-46 LIASRELELTL
+46 
-57 TGRVAGLEEKVP
+57 
-69 MCGVPHNNVKPYIEK
+69 
-84 LVNKGYRVAICEQ
+84 VNKY
-97 LEDPRFTKGMVKR
+97 
-110 GIVDVIS
+110 
-117 KGTIA
+117 KGTIILYTVMLISFGGINLA
-122 DNDLLNDLDSSYI
+122 SNDTTTTFTSTLPNIAIVNNDQKS
-135 ASILFFSDIIVLT
+135 VLT
-148 ILDISTGYL
+148 NNLISYL
-157 ATLSIENDEEKINDA
+157 SENSKVVDIENDEEKINDA

-235 KLTNYINDTLKD
+235 NLTNYINDTLKD

-252 LTSKVDTKSLSKVS
+252 LTSKVDTKSFSNVS

-308 KHNGLILKSSL
+308 KHSGLILKSSL
-319 LYALIVWVL
+319 LYALIVWAL

-349 SLNTLV
+349 ILNTLV

-386 GGAFIPSMYLPEKV
+386 GSAFLCGAFIPSMYLPEKV

>member
-1 MKISEVDRTKL
+1 MTVFKTFWKI
-12 SPMMAQY
+12 
-19 MEIKDKYKEELV
+19 
-31 FYRLGDFYEMFFDDA
+31 
-46 LIASRELELTL
+46 
-57 TGRVAGLEEKVP
+57 
-69 MCGVPHNNVKPYIEK
+69 
-84 LVNKGYRVAICEQ
+84 VNKY
-97 LEDPRFTKGMVKR
+97 
-110 GIVDVIS
+110 
-117 KGTIA
+117 KGTIILYTVMLISFGGINLA
-122 DNDLLNDLDSSYI
+122 SNDTTTTFTSTLPNIAIVNNDQKS
-135 ASILFFSDIIVLT
+135 VLT
-148 ILDISTGYL
+148 NNLISYL
-157 ATLSIENDEEKINDA
+157 SENSKVVDIENDEEKINDA

-196 NPTIDIKST
+196 NPTINIKST

-226 YLKLTTDQA
+226 YLKLTTDQV

-252 LTSKVDTKSLSKVS
+252 LTSKVDTKSFSKVS

-335 LLGKSVL
+335 LLGKSLL
-342 NTRGLLL
+342 NIRGLLL
-349 SLNTLV
+349 SLNTLI

-376 IGGIVNVVAL
+376 IGGVVNVVAL
-386 GGAFIPSMYLPEKV
+386 GSAFLCGAFIPSMYLPEKV
-400 VSISHI
+400 VSISRI

>member
-1 MKISEVDRTKL
+1 MTVFKTFWKI
-12 SPMMAQY
+12 
-19 MEIKDKYKEELV
+19 
-31 FYRLGDFYEMFFDDA
+31 
-46 LIASRELELTL
+46 
-57 TGRVAGLEEKVP
+57 
-69 MCGVPHNNVKPYIEK
+69 
-84 LVNKGYRVAICEQ
+84 VNKY
-97 LEDPRFTKGMVKR
+97 
-110 GIVDVIS
+110 
-117 KGTIA
+117 KGTIILYTVMLISFGGINLA
-122 DNDLLNDLDSSYI
+122 SNDTTTTFTSTLPNIAIVNNDQKS
-135 ASILFFSDIIVLT
+135 VLT
-148 ILDISTGYL
+148 NNLISYL
-157 ATLSIENDEEKINDA
+157 SENSKVVDIENDEEKINDA

-252 LTSKVDTKSLSKVS
+252 LTSKVDTKSFSKVS

-308 KHNGLILKSSL
+308 KHSGLILKSSL
-319 LYALIVWVL
+319 LYALIVWAL

-349 SLNTLV
+349 ILNTLV

-376 IGGIVNVVAL
+376 IGGVVNVVAL
-386 GGAFIPSMYLPEKV
+386 GSAFLCGAFIPSMYLPEKV

>member
-1 MKISEVDRTKL
+1 MTVFKTFWKI
-12 SPMMAQY
+12 
-19 MEIKDKYKEELV
+19 
-31 FYRLGDFYEMFFDDA
+31 
-46 LIASRELELTL
+46 
-57 TGRVAGLEEKVP
+57 
-69 MCGVPHNNVKPYIEK
+69 
-84 LVNKGYRVAICEQ
+84 VNKY
-97 LEDPRFTKGMVKR
+97 
-110 GIVDVIS
+110 
-117 KGTIA
+117 KGTIILYTVMLISFGGINLVS
-122 DNDLLNDLDSSYI
+122 NDTTTTFTSTLPNIAIVNNDQKS
-135 ASILFFSDIIVLT
+135 VLT
-148 ILDISTGYL
+148 NNLISYL
-157 ATLSIENDEEKINDA
+157 SENSRVVDIENDEEKINDA

-335 LLGKSVL
+335 LLGKSLL
-342 NTRGLLL
+342 NIRGLLL
-349 SLNTLV
+349 ILNTLI

-386 GGAFIPSMYLPEKV
+386 GSAFLCGAFIPSMYLPEKV

-416 DLVTSLEVIN
+416 NLVTSLEVIN

-434 TNIMMMLVFML
+434 TNIMIMLVFML

>member
-1 MKISEVDRTKL
+1 MTVFKTFWKI
-12 SPMMAQY
+12 
-19 MEIKDKYKEELV
+19 
-31 FYRLGDFYEMFFDDA
+31 
-46 LIASRELELTL
+46 
-57 TGRVAGLEEKVP
+57 
-69 MCGVPHNNVKPYIEK
+69 
-84 LVNKGYRVAICEQ
+84 VNKY
-97 LEDPRFTKGMVKR
+97 
-110 GIVDVIS
+110 
-117 KGTIA
+117 KGTIILYTVMLISFGGINLA
-122 DNDLLNDLDSSYI
+122 SNDTTTTFTSTLPNIAIVNNDQKS
-135 ASILFFSDIIVLT
+135 VLT
-148 ILDISTGYL
+148 NNLISYL
-157 ATLSIENDEEKINDA
+157 SENSRVVDIENDEEKINDA

-252 LTSKVDTKSLSKVS
+252 LTSKFDTNTLSKVS

-308 KHNGLILKSSL
+308 KHSGLILKSSL
-319 LYALIVWVL
+319 LYALIVWAL

-386 GGAFIPSMYLPEKV
+386 GSAFLCGAFIPSMYLPEKV

>member
-1 MKISEVDRTKL
+1 MTVFKTFWKI
-12 SPMMAQY
+12 
-19 MEIKDKYKEELV
+19 
-31 FYRLGDFYEMFFDDA
+31 
-46 LIASRELELTL
+46 
-57 TGRVAGLEEKVP
+57 
-69 MCGVPHNNVKPYIEK
+69 
-84 LVNKGYRVAICEQ
+84 VNKY
-97 LEDPRFTKGMVKR
+97 
-110 GIVDVIS
+110 
-117 KGTIA
+117 KGTIILYTVMLISFGGINLTS
-122 DNDLLNDLDSSYI
+122 NDTTTTFTSTLPNIAIVNNDQKS
-135 ASILFFSDIIVLT
+135 VLT
-148 ILDISTGYL
+148 NNLISYL
-157 ATLSIENDEEKINDA
+157 SENSKVVDIENDEEMINDA

-196 NPTIDIKST
+196 NPTINIKST

-308 KHNGLILKSSL
+308 KHSGLILKSSL

-335 LLGKSVL
+335 LLGKSLL
-342 NTRGLLL
+342 NIRGLLL
-349 SLNTLV
+349 LLNTLV

-386 GGAFIPSMYLPEKV
+386 GSAFLCGAFIPSIYLPEKV

>member
-1 MKISEVDRTKL
+1 MTVFKTFWKI
-12 SPMMAQY
+12 
-19 MEIKDKYKEELV
+19 
-31 FYRLGDFYEMFFDDA
+31 
-46 LIASRELELTL
+46 
-57 TGRVAGLEEKVP
+57 
-69 MCGVPHNNVKPYIEK
+69 
-84 LVNKGYRVAICEQ
+84 VNKY
-97 LEDPRFTKGMVKR
+97 
-110 GIVDVIS
+110 
-117 KGTIA
+117 KGTIILYTVMLISFGGINLA
-122 DNDLLNDLDSSYI
+122 SNDTTTTFTSTLPNIAIVNNDQKS
-135 ASILFFSDIIVLT
+135 VLT
-148 ILDISTGYL
+148 NNLISYL
-157 ATLSIENDEEKINDA
+157 SENSKVVDIENDEEKINDA

-247 KSEVV
+247 KSEVM
-252 LTSKVDTKSLSKVS
+252 LTSKVDTKSFSKVS

-308 KHNGLILKSSL
+308 KHSGLILKSSL

-335 LLGKSVL
+335 LLGKSLL
-342 NTRGLLL
+342 NIRGLLL
-349 SLNTLV
+349 LLNTLI

-386 GGAFIPSMYLPEKV
+386 GSAFLCGAFIPSMYLPEKV

-434 TNIMMMLVFML
+434 INIMIMLVFIL

-455 KNKRKA
+455 KNRR

>member
-1 MKISEVDRTKL
+1 MTVFKTFWKI
-12 SPMMAQY
+12 
-19 MEIKDKYKEELV
+19 
-31 FYRLGDFYEMFFDDA
+31 
-46 LIASRELELTL
+46 
-57 TGRVAGLEEKVP
+57 
-69 MCGVPHNNVKPYIEK
+69 
-84 LVNKGYRVAICEQ
+84 VNKY
-97 LEDPRFTKGMVKR
+97 
-110 GIVDVIS
+110 
-117 KGTIA
+117 KGTIILYTVMLISFGGINLVS
-122 DNDLLNDLDSSYI
+122 NDTTTTFTSTLPNIAIVNNDQKSALTNNLISY
-135 ASILFFSDIIVLT
+135 
-148 ILDISTGYL
+148 
-157 ATLSIENDEEKINDA
+157 LSENSKVVDIENDEEKINDA

-308 KHNGLILKSSL
+308 KHSGLILKSSL

-335 LLGKSVL
+335 LLGKSLL
-342 NTRGLLL
+342 NIRGLLL
-349 SLNTLV
+349 ILNTLI

-386 GGAFIPSMYLPEKV
+386 GSAFLCGAFIPSMYLPEKV

>member
-1 MKISEVDRTKL
+1 MTVFKTFWKI
-12 SPMMAQY
+12 
-19 MEIKDKYKEELV
+19 
-31 FYRLGDFYEMFFDDA
+31 
-46 LIASRELELTL
+46 
-57 TGRVAGLEEKVP
+57 
-69 MCGVPHNNVKPYIEK
+69 
-84 LVNKGYRVAICEQ
+84 VNKY
-97 LEDPRFTKGMVKR
+97 
-110 GIVDVIS
+110 
-117 KGTIA
+117 KGTIILYTVMLISFGGINLA
-122 DNDLLNDLDSSYI
+122 SNDTTTTFTSTLPNIAIVNNDQKS
-135 ASILFFSDIIVLT
+135 VLT
-148 ILDISTGYL
+148 NNLISYL
-157 ATLSIENDEEKINDA
+157 SENSKVVDIENDEEKINDA

-196 NPTIDIKST
+196 NPTINIKST

-252 LTSKVDTKSLSKVS
+252 LTSKFDTNTLSKVS

-293 KTVNKRIVVSSMNYK
+293 KTVNKRIVVSSTNYK
-308 KHNGLILKSSL
+308 KHSGLILKSSL

-335 LLGKSVL
+335 LLGKSLL
-342 NTRGLLL
+342 NIRGLLL
-349 SLNTLV
+349 SLNTLI

-386 GGAFIPSMYLPEKV
+386 GSAFLCGAFIPSMYLPEKV